1 MLYKLV
7 TIVSH
12 SANLNCLLLVPKW
25 DLMVC
30 NPLILSN
37 PGSIDMTK
45 VQYQTEINAPVEK
58 VYEYYTN
65 PDNIQKAWPR
75 DIVKESENVSGS
87 KSEEGSEMRIKGQYM
102 GREEEMKLQVVDKEP
117 NRKLVT
123 RQTEG
128 PFKKWESVQ
137 EFQGNGNVTQIR
149 HAIDYELPTTGKI
162 ANTLSGSQANNK
174 IRQGLEQAAQTV
186 KQKLESGQV

>member
-1 MLYKLV
+1 
-7 TIVSH
+7 
-12 SANLNCLLLVPKW
+12 
-25 DLMVC
+25 
-30 NPLILSN
+30 
-37 PGSIDMTK
+37 MTK
-45 VQYQTEINAPVEK
+45 VQYQTEINASVER

-65 PDNIQKAWPR
+65 PDNIQEAWPR

-87 KSEEGSEMRIKGQYM
+87 KSEEGSEMRVKGQYM

-128 PFKKWESVQ
+128 PFEKWESVQ
-137 EFQGNGNVTQIR
+137 EFQGNGNMTQIR

-174 IRQGLEQAAQTV
+174 IRRGLEQAAQTV

>member
-1 MLYKLV
+1 
-7 TIVSH
+7 
-12 SANLNCLLLVPKW
+12 
-25 DLMVC
+25 
-30 NPLILSN
+30 
-37 PGSIDMTK
+37 MTK
-45 VQYQTEINAPVEK
+45 VEYQTEINSPIAK

-65 PDNIQKAWPR
+65 PDNIQEAWPR

-87 KSEEGSEMRIKGQYM
+87 KSEEGSEMRVKGEYM

-128 PFKKWESVQ
+128 PFKRWESVQ
-137 EFQGNGNVTQIR
+137 EFQGNENRTHIR
-149 HAIDYELPTTGKI
+149 HAIDYELPATGKI
-162 ANTLSGSQANNK
+162 AKTLSGSQADNK
-174 IRQGLEQAAQTV
+174 IKQGLEQAAQTV

>member
-1 MLYKLV
+1 MAQ
-7 TIVSH
+7 IS
-12 SANLNCLLLVPKW
+12 S
-25 DLMVC
+25 
-30 NPLILSN
+30 
-37 PGSIDMTK
+37 DMTK
-45 VQYQTEINAPVEK
+45 VEYQTEISAPIEK

-65 PDNIQKAWPR
+65 PDNIQEAWPQ

-87 KSEEGSEMRIKGQYM
+87 KSEEGSEMRVKGKYM

-128 PFKKWESVQ
+128 PFKKWESIQ
-137 EFQGNGNVTQIR
+137 EFQGNGNNTHIR
-149 HAIDYELPTTGKI
+149 HAIEYELPATGKI
-162 ANTLSGSQANNK
+162 VNTISGSQADNK